1 MIGHAAHRHA
11 IPVSQ
16 GQVEQ
21 SRRLLGVV
29 KKQLVKIA
37 QPKEQQGI
45 WRDGRA
51 EPLVLLHHRGKRVRH
66 GFQLGI
72 KGLVLRVCNWTAASR
87 ADRFD
92 LQDNTKMSDGLYQAF
107 IYLLAAIVT
116 VPLAKRLGLGSVIGY
131 LLAGALIGPFVLRFV
146 HSGGDVMH
154 FAEFGVVM
162 MLFVIG
168 LEVRPALL
176 WQMRRPILGLGGL
189 QVVGT
194 ALVLG
199 LVALWCGLAWKS
211 SVAVGLTLAMSSTAI
226 VLQSLGERGLM
237 KTPAGES
244 SFAVLLFQD
253 IAIIPILALMPL
265 LAADPVA
272 GQAAHLGIIGNLP
285 GWAQG
290 LAVVGAVIAIVF
302 AGRFLLRP
310 FFRYIAGT
318 RLREMFTATALFIV
332 VGIALLMQKLGL
344 SPALGTFVA
353 GVVLAESEY
362 RVQLEAD
369 IEPFKGLLLGLF
381 FISVGASIDFS
392 LISQRPGTIAL
403 IVLGLLALKFAVLL
417 VLGRVFKLKPGEGML
432 FAFALAQG
440 GEFAFV
446 LFSFAAQSD
455 VIPADI
461 ANLLV
466 ASVALSMAAA
476 PILLTVEEKLVR
488 PLFQKCEPQRP
499 ADEIDEHDNPV
510 ILAGFGRFGHIIGRL
525 LRANG
530 FGTTVLD
537 HDADQVETLGKYG
550 MKSFYG
556 DASRLD
562 LLQAAG
568 AARAKLFV
576 LAIDDEAKALEII
589 KTIQHEFPRLK
600 ILARATSRQHA
611 YEILRLGVDQVY
623 RETFGSAL
631 DLSIDALRELGMDE
645 RRARRAAEIF
655 RKHDEASVREMAKV
669 PDDDEE
675 YISIARKHIENL
687 ENALQSDL
695 EMRDEPGV
703 AAGVPPAKRADR
715 LV

>member
-1 MIGHAAHRHA
+1 
-11 IPVSQ
+11 
-16 GQVEQ
+16 
-21 SRRLLGVV
+21 
-29 KKQLVKIA
+29 
-37 QPKEQQGI
+37 
-45 WRDGRA
+45 
-51 EPLVLLHHRGKRVRH
+51 
-66 GFQLGI
+66 
-72 KGLVLRVCNWTAASR
+72 
-87 ADRFD
+87 
-92 LQDNTKMSDGLYQAF
+92 MSGGLYQAF
-107 IYLLAAIVT
+107 IYLLAAIVA

-131 LLAGALIGPFVLRFV
+131 LLAGAVIGPYALRFV
-146 HSGGDVMH
+146 DGGGDVMH

-189 QVVGT
+189 QVLGSAV
-194 ALVLG
+194 VLG
-199 LVALWCGLAWKS
+199 AVALWCGLPWKS
-211 SVAVGLTLAMSSTAI
+211 SLAVGLILTMSSTAI

-253 IAIIPILALMPL
+253 IAVIPILALIPL
-265 LAADPVA
+265 LALDP
-272 GQAAHLGIIGNLP
+272 GAATASHPGIIAGLP
-285 GWAQG
+285 GWKQAIV
-290 LAVVGAVIAIVF
+290 VVGAVVAIVF

-310 FFRYIAGT
+310 FFRYIADT

-332 VGIALLMQKLGL
+332 VGIAILMQKLGL

-392 LISQRPGTIAL
+392 LIGQRPGTIAL
-403 IVLGLLALKFAVLL
+403 IVTGLLVLKFIVLLAL
-417 VLGRVFKLKPGEGML
+417 GRLFKLKAGEGML

-446 LFSFAAQSD
+446 LFSFATQNAVLQVD
-455 VIPADI
+455 V

-476 PILLTVEEKLVR
+476 PILLMIEEKLVR
-488 PLFQKCEPQRP
+488 PRFQKCEPERV
-499 ADEIDEHDNPV
+499 ADEIDEHENPV

-537 HDADQVETLGKYG
+537 HDADQVETLSKYG

-562 LLQAAG
+562 LLHAAG

-576 LAIDDEAKALEII
+576 LAIDDEAKTLQII
-589 KTIQHEFPRLK
+589 ETIQHEFPRLK

-611 YEILRLGVDQVY
+611 YEILRLGVNQVY
-623 RETFGSAL
+623 RETLGSAL
-631 DLSIDALRELGMDE
+631 DLSVDALRELGMDE

-655 RKHDEASVREMAKV
+655 RKHDEASVREMAKLR
-669 PDDDEE
+669 DDDDD
-675 YISIARKHIENL
+675 YISVARKHIENL
-687 ENALQSDL
+687 ERALASDAG
-695 EMRDEPGV
+695 MRGEQD
-703 AAGVPPAKRADR
+703 AAR
-715 LV
+715 

>member
-1 MIGHAAHRHA
+1 
-11 IPVSQ
+11 
-16 GQVEQ
+16 
-21 SRRLLGVV
+21 
-29 KKQLVKIA
+29 
-37 QPKEQQGI
+37 
-45 WRDGRA
+45 
-51 EPLVLLHHRGKRVRH
+51 
-66 GFQLGI
+66 
-72 KGLVLRVCNWTAASR
+72 
-87 ADRFD
+87 
-92 LQDNTKMSDGLYQAF
+92 
-107 IYLLAAIVT
+107 
-116 VPLAKRLGLGSVIGY
+116 
-131 LLAGALIGPFVLRFV
+131 
-146 HSGGDVMH
+146 MH

-189 QVVGT
+189 QVFGSAV
-194 ALVLG
+194 VLG
-199 LVALWCGLAWKS
+199 GVALWCGLPWKS
-211 SVAVGLTLAMSSTAI
+211 SLAVGLILTMSSTAI

-253 IAIIPILALMPL
+253 IAVIPILALIPL
-265 LAADPVA
+265 LALDPGA
-272 GQAAHLGIIGNLP
+272 GTASHPGIIGDLP
-285 GWAQG
+285 GWKQ
-290 LAVVGAVIAIVF
+290 AIVVVAAVAAIIF

-310 FFRYIAGT
+310 FFRYIADT

-332 VGIALLMQKLGL
+332 VGIAMLMQKLGL

-392 LISQRPGTIAL
+392 LIGQRPGTIAL
-403 IVLGLLALKFAVLL
+403 IVTGLL
-417 VLGRVFKLKPGEGML
+417 VLKFIVLLTLGRLFKLKAGEGML

-446 LFSFAAQSD
+446 LFSFATQNA
-455 VIPADI
+455 VLPVEV

-476 PILLTVEEKLVR
+476 PILLTIEEKLVR
-488 PLFQKCEPQRP
+488 PRFQKCEPERE

-537 HDADQVETLGKYG
+537 HDADQVETLSKYG

-562 LLQAAG
+562 LLHAAG

-576 LAIDDEAKALEII
+576 LAIDDEAKTLQII
-589 KTIQHEFPRLK
+589 ETIQHEFPRLK

-611 YEILRLGVDQVY
+611 YEILRLGVNQVY
-623 RETFGSAL
+623 RETLGSAL

-655 RKHDEASVREMAKV
+655 RKHDEASVREMAKL

-675 YISIARKHIENL
+675 YISVARKHIENL
-687 ENALQSDL
+687 ERALASDAG
-695 EMRDEPGV
+695 MRDEQD
-703 AAGVPPAKRADR
+703 AAN
-715 LV
+715 

>member
-1 MIGHAAHRHA
+1 
-11 IPVSQ
+11 
-16 GQVEQ
+16 
-21 SRRLLGVV
+21 
-29 KKQLVKIA
+29 
-37 QPKEQQGI
+37 
-45 WRDGRA
+45 
-51 EPLVLLHHRGKRVRH
+51 
-66 GFQLGI
+66 
-72 KGLVLRVCNWTAASR
+72 
-87 ADRFD
+87 
-92 LQDNTKMSDGLYQAF
+92 MSGGLYQAF
-107 IYLLAAIVT
+107 IYLLATIVA

-131 LLAGALIGPFVLRFV
+131 LLAGAVIGPSALRLV
-146 HSGGDVMH
+146 DGGGDVMH

-168 LEVRPALL
+168 LELRPALL

-189 QVVGT
+189 QVMGT
-194 ALVLG
+194 AAVFGLIAVWIGLPWKASLG
-199 LVALWCGLAWKS
+199 
-211 SVAVGLTLAMSSTAI
+211 VGLILAMSSTAI

-237 KTPAGES
+237 KTPGGEA

-253 IAIIPILALMPL
+253 IAVIPILALMPL
-265 LAADPVA
+265 LAAEP
-272 GQAAHLGIIGNLP
+272 
-285 GWAQG
+285 
-290 LAVVGAVIAIVF
+290 LAVGTAHSPASGMIARLPAWQQAVLVVAAVTVIVF

-332 VGIALLMQKLGL
+332 VGIAILMQRLGL
-344 SPALGTFVA
+344 SPALGTFIA

-392 LISQRPGTIAL
+392 LIARQPAVIAL
-403 IVLGLLALKFAVLL
+403 IVIGLLALKFTVLL
-417 VLGRVFKLKPGEGML
+417 ALSRPFGLKRGEGFL
-432 FAFALAQG
+432 LAFALAQG

-446 LFSFAAQSD
+446 LFAFATQNA
-455 VIPADI
+455 VLPAEI

-476 PILLTVEEKLVR
+476 PLLLTINDKLVR
-488 PLFQKCEPQRP
+488 PLFQKCEPERP

-510 ILAGFGRFGHIIGRL
+510 ILAGFGRFGHIVGRL

-537 HDADQVETLGKYG
+537 HDADQVETLGRYG

-568 AARAKLFV
+568 AERAKLFV

-589 KTIQHEFPRLK
+589 ETVQREFPRLK

-611 YEILRLGVDQVY
+611 YEILRLGVNQVY
-623 RETFGSAL
+623 RETLGSAL
-631 DLSIDALRELGMDE
+631 DLSIDALRELGVDE
-645 RRARRAAEIF
+645 RRARRVAEIF
-655 RKHDEASVREMAKV
+655 RKHDEASVRDMARI
-669 PDDDEE
+669 PDDDEA
-675 YISIARKHIENL
+675 YVSIARKHIENL
-687 ENALQSDL
+687 ERALQSDL
-695 EMRDEPGV
+695 EMQEL
-703 AAGVPPAKRADR
+703 PPTT
-715 LV
+715 

>member
-1 MIGHAAHRHA
+1 
-11 IPVSQ
+11 
-16 GQVEQ
+16 
-21 SRRLLGVV
+21 
-29 KKQLVKIA
+29 
-37 QPKEQQGI
+37 
-45 WRDGRA
+45 
-51 EPLVLLHHRGKRVRH
+51 
-66 GFQLGI
+66 
-72 KGLVLRVCNWTAASR
+72 
-87 ADRFD
+87 
-92 LQDNTKMSDGLYQAF
+92 MSGGLYQAF
-107 IYLLAAIVT
+107 IYLLAAIVA

-131 LLAGALIGPFVLRFV
+131 LLAGAVIGPSALGFVDG
-146 HSGGDVMH
+146 GGDVMH
-154 FAEFGVVM
+154 FAEYGVVM

-168 LEVRPALL
+168 LELRPALL
-176 WQMRRPILGLGGL
+176 WQMRKPILGLGGL
-189 QVVGT
+189 QVLGS

-199 LVALWCGLAWKS
+199 LVALWAGLSWKAS
-211 SVAVGLTLAMSSTAI
+211 LAVGLILAMSSTAI

-253 IAIIPILALMPL
+253 IAVIPILALMPL
-265 LAADPVA
+265 LATD
-272 GQAAHLGIIGNLP
+272 LGAVKTRHEGLITSLP
-285 GWAQG
+285 GWQQA
-290 LAVVGAVIAIVF
+290 LVVVAAVVAIVF

-332 VGIALLMQKLGL
+332 LAIALLMQKLGL

-362 RVQLEAD
+362 RVQLETD

-392 LISQRPGTIAL
+392 LIAQRPATIAL
-403 IVLGLLALKFAVLL
+403 IVLGLLTLKFLVLL
-417 VLGRVFKLKPGEGML
+417 ALGRLFKLRAGEGML

-446 LFSFAAQSD
+446 LFSFATQNAVLPSD
-455 VIPADI
+455 V
-461 ANLLV
+461 ANVLV

-476 PILLTVEEKLVR
+476 PLLLTIEEKLVR
-488 PLFQKCEPQRP
+488 PIFQKCPKPERD

-510 ILAGFGRFGHIIGRL
+510 ILAGFGRFGHIVGRL

-530 FGTTVLD
+530 FPTTVLD
-537 HDADQVETLGKYG
+537 HDADQVETLAKYG

-562 LLQAAG
+562 LLHAAG

-576 LAIDDEAKALEII
+576 LAIDDEAKTLEII
-589 KTIQHEFPRLK
+589 KTVRQEFPRLR
-600 ILARATSRQHA
+600 ILARAASRQHA

-623 RETFGSAL
+623 RETLGSAL
-631 DLSIDALRELGMDE
+631 DLSVDALRELGLDE

-655 RKHDEASVREMAKV
+655 RKHDEASVREMAKL
-669 PDDDEE
+669 PDDDED
-675 YISIARKHIENL
+675 YVSIARKHIENL
-687 ENALQSDL
+687 ERALASDL
-695 EMRDEPGV
+695 EMRAEPE
-703 AAGVPPAKRADR
+703 VPS
-715 LV
+715 

>member
-1 MIGHAAHRHA
+1 
-11 IPVSQ
+11 
-16 GQVEQ
+16 
-21 SRRLLGVV
+21 
-29 KKQLVKIA
+29 
-37 QPKEQQGI
+37 
-45 WRDGRA
+45 
-51 EPLVLLHHRGKRVRH
+51 
-66 GFQLGI
+66 
-72 KGLVLRVCNWTAASR
+72 
-87 ADRFD
+87 
-92 LQDNTKMSDGLYQAF
+92 MSGLYQAF
-107 IYLLAAIVT
+107 IYLLAAIVA

-131 LLAGALIGPFVLRFV
+131 LLAGAVIGPYALKFVEG
-146 HSGGDVMH
+146 GGDVMH

-168 LEVRPALL
+168 LELRPALL

-189 QVVGT
+189 QVLGT
-194 ALVLG
+194 AVVIGSVAVWLG
-199 LVALWCGLAWKS
+199 YPWKS
-211 SVAVGLTLAMSSTAI
+211 SFAIGLILSMSSTAI

-237 KTPAGES
+237 KTPGGEAA
-244 SFAVLLFQD
+244 FAVLLFQD
-253 IAIIPILALMPL
+253 IAIIPIVALMPL
-265 LAADPVA
+265 LAI
-272 GQAAHLGIIGNLP
+272 GSGTAAPSHEGMIGNLP
-285 GWAQG
+285 GWEQA
-290 LAVVGAVIAIVF
+290 LLVVAAVAIIVL

-392 LISQRPGTIAL
+392 LIAQRLGTIAA
-403 IVLGLLALKFAVLL
+403 IVAALLSLKFLVLLGL
-417 VLGRVFKLKPGEGML
+417 GRLFQLRAAEGML

-446 LFSFAAQSD
+446 LFSFATQNA
-455 VIPADI
+455 VLPVEI

-476 PILLTVEEKLVR
+476 PLLLTIEEKLVR
-488 PLFQKCEPQRP
+488 PLFQKCKPERP

-510 ILAGFGRFGHIIGRL
+510 ILAGFGRFGHIVGRV

-537 HDADQVETLGKYG
+537 HDADQVALLGRFG

-562 LLQAAG
+562 LLEAAG
-568 AARAKLFV
+568 ARNAKLFV

-589 KTIQHEFPRLK
+589 GTVQREFPRLK

-611 YEILRLGVDQVY
+611 YEILRLGVNQVY
-623 RETFGSAL
+623 RETLGSAL
-631 DLSIDALRELGMDE
+631 DLSIDALRELGME
-645 RRARRAAEIF
+645 EGRAHRVAQIF
-655 RKHDEASVREMAKV
+655 REHDEASVREMAKL
-669 PDDDEE
+669 PDDDED
-675 YISIARKHIENL
+675 YVSIARKHIENL
-687 ENALQSDL
+687 ERALQSDV
-695 EMRDEPGV
+695 EMRAEPENR
-703 AAGVPPAKRADR
+703 AAG
-715 LV
+715 

>member
-1 MIGHAAHRHA
+1 
-11 IPVSQ
+11 
-16 GQVEQ
+16 
-21 SRRLLGVV
+21 
-29 KKQLVKIA
+29 
-37 QPKEQQGI
+37 
-45 WRDGRA
+45 
-51 EPLVLLHHRGKRVRH
+51 
-66 GFQLGI
+66 
-72 KGLVLRVCNWTAASR
+72 
-87 ADRFD
+87 
-92 LQDNTKMSDGLYQAF
+92 MSSGLYQAF

-131 LLAGALIGPFVLRFV
+131 LLAGAVIGPYALKFVEG
-146 HSGGDVMH
+146 GGDVMH

-168 LEVRPALL
+168 LELRPALL
-176 WQMRRPILGLGGL
+176 WQMRQPILGLGGL

-194 ALVLG
+194 AVVVG
-199 LVALWCGLAWKS
+199 LVAVWLGLSWKS
-211 SVAVGLTLAMSSTAI
+211 SLAVGLAVAMSSTAI
-226 VLQSLGERGLM
+226 VLQSLSERGLM
-237 KTPAGES
+237 KTPGGES
-244 SFAVLLFQD
+244 AFAVLLFQD

-265 LAADPVA
+265 LAPA
-272 GQAAHLGIIGNLP
+272 GGATTHPGIIGNLP
-285 GWAQG
+285 GWEQA
-290 LAVVGAVIAIVF
+290 LLVVAAVAIIVL

-392 LISQRPGTIAL
+392 LIAQKPGTIAAIVATL
-403 IVLGLLALKFAVLL
+403 IALKFLVLL
-417 VLGRVFKLKPGEGML
+417 GLARLFRLKAGEGML

-446 LFSFAAQSD
+446 LFSFATQNA
-455 VIPADI
+455 VLPTEV

-466 ASVALSMAAA
+466 ASVALSMAIA
-476 PILLTVEEKLVR
+476 PLLLTLEEKLVR
-488 PLFQKCEPQRP
+488 PRFQKCKPERP

-510 ILAGFGRFGHIIGRL
+510 ILAGFGRFGHIVGRV

-537 HDADQVETLGKYG
+537 HDADQVEMLGKYG

-562 LLQAAG
+562 LLEAAG
-568 AARAKLFV
+568 ARNAKLFV
-576 LAIDDEAKALEII
+576 LAIDDEAKALQII
-589 KTIQHEFPRLK
+589 ATVQREFPRLK

-611 YEILRLGVDQVY
+611 YEILRLGVNQVY
-623 RETFGSAL
+623 RETLGSAL
-631 DLSIDALRELGMDE
+631 DLSVDALHELGMNK
-645 RRARRAAEIF
+645 RRAHRVAEIF
-655 RKHDEASVREMAKV
+655 REHDEASVREMAKLA
-669 PDDDEE
+669 DDDAD
-675 YISIARKHIENL
+675 YISIARQHIENL
-687 ENALQSDL
+687 ERALQSDVEL
-695 EMRDEPGV
+695 ESEKNN
-703 AAGVPPAKRADR
+703 AAAS
-715 LV
+715 